1 MLKNGPATSTEVNST
16 HWSHGRTSRT
26 LTLLRRKSST
36 EQELFERLQSVLNEA
51 IGGGSE
57 HGQLI
62 LLHPIPVE
70 DHRNWFR
77 LTGDG
82 GKASGTVVLL
92 EVNGHQVSGF
102 TRKDLLAWIVQCL
115 LQSDNESGRTVQ
127 FLTAPITGQYL
138 NPIFPHK
145 NILLIQLGDPHK
157 KMVNLLI
164 QTPTRRD

>member
-1 MLKNGPATSTEVNST
+1 MDNESRKGARWKKKTRDGASVRMLKNGPAGEVNST
-16 HWSHGRTSRT
+16 QHWSHGRCSRT

-70 DHRNWFR
+70 DHRSWFR

-92 EVNGHQVSGF
+92 EVDAHQVSGF
-102 TRKDLLAWIVQCL
+102 TRKDVLAWITQCL
-115 LQSDNESGRTVQ
+115 LNSDNEAGRTVQ
-127 FLTAPITGQYL
+127 FLTAPITGPFVFL
-138 NPIFPHK
+138 
-145 NILLIQLGDPHK
+145 
-157 KMVNLLI
+157 
-164 QTPTRRD
+164 